1 VTKFFL
7 PLILAAG
14 MHAVSVQAQPK
25 YTATAICEGYGEG
38 INSNGDICGGSTG
51 GAIPAPHAFL
61 YKRGKLIDLG
71 VDTALS
77 ANFPKDTD
85 STEALAVNNSDFV
98 VGELADVPN
107 GGTFFLDSFVY
118 LNGKIVSIAGGSQ
131 DGGFA
136 SAAWAVNNSG
146 WVVGSYDAGGT
157 VTVPVAAPGSANAR
171 AFLYRNGITYDLG
184 TLDDAAD
191 SSSQAFD
198 VNNAGQIVGAAT
210 TVNGINAAWYGFLYR
225 NGKMQAI
232 GGASSNRSVPT
243 AINDSG
249 WIAGSLW
256 ASPVIMSVLN
266 GGPDEVEGS
275 YVNGVYVENTST
287 AVLYVNGR
295 FTNIP
300 NGVSVISINNN
311 GIVIGYG
318 TAGSGIF
325 VYGNGK
331 AYDLNALVQGN
342 WTITNVGHINDSGQ
356 IAATGIVK
364 GSTNGV
370 TYALLL
376 SPAGSSSVP
385 R

>member
-1 VTKFFL
+1 
-7 PLILAAG
+7 
-14 MHAVSVQAQPK
+14 
-25 YTATAICEGYGEG
+25 
-38 INSNGDICGGSTG
+38 
-51 GAIPAPHAFL
+51 
-61 YKRGKLIDLG
+61 
-71 VDTALS
+71 
-77 ANFPKDTD
+77 
-85 STEALAVNNSDFV
+85 
-98 VGELADVPN
+98 
-107 GGTFFLDSFVY
+107 
-118 LNGKIVSIAGGSQ
+118 
-131 DGGFA
+131 
-136 SAAWAVNNSG
+136 
-146 WVVGSYDAGGT
+146 
-157 VTVPVAAPGSANAR
+157 
-171 AFLYRNGITYDLG
+171 
-184 TLDDAAD
+184 
-191 SSSQAFD
+191 
-198 VNNAGQIVGAAT
+198 
-210 TVNGINAAWYGFLYR
+210 
-225 NGKMQAI
+225 MQAI
-232 GGASSNRSVPT
+232 GGASSNRFVPT

-256 ASPVIMSVLN
+256 AYPVIMSILN
-266 GGPDEVEGS
+266 SGPDELEGS

-342 WTITNVGHINDSGQ
+342 WTITNVGHINDAGQ

-376 SPAGSSSVP
+376 SPASSSSVP